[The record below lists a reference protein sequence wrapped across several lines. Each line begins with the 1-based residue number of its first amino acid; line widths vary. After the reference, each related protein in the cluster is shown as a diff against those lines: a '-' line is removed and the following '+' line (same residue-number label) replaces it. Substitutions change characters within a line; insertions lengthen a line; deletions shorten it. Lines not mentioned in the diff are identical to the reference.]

1 MTKALSLSLF
11 ALLASSA
18 VFAQAPTQAPDNWFN
33 LDFKADKVQGVST
46 DKAYKELLKGKK
58 YQTIIV
64 AVIDGGVDTTHEDLK
79 SILWK
84 NSKEIPG
91 NGIDDDKNGYIDD
104 VYGWNFIGG
113 KDGRNINHET
123 MELTRLYAPLA
134 AKFKDGKPLD
144 ASLQAEYQKYLKLK
158 SDYEKEF
165 NETKERYNNYEGFL
179 QQLNKINSML
189 KIQLKVEKL
198 DVATLAKV
206 NTGDEKINK
215 LAENLKN
222 MLEANGSPD
231 LDDQIEQLSEAVDDL
246 KGRLDYGLNTTINER
261 IIVGDDPANSSERFY
276 GNNDV
281 TGPDAGHGSHVAG
294 IIAAVRNNGI
304 GMNGVADHVKIMAVR
319 AVPNGDERDKDVANA
334 IRYAVDNGAKVI
346 NMSFGKSYDYD
357 KKAVDEAVKYAASKD
372 VLLIHA
378 AGNDASNNDTVG
390 NYPNRNFI
398 GGGSAA
404 NWIEVGALSWKGGTE
419 SVANF
424 SNYGKKT
431 VDVFAP
437 GVDIYSTVPF
447 SKYKS
452 NSGTS
457 MASPV
462 VAGIAA
468 VIRSYYPKLTAEQ
481 VKAVIVNS
489 TVKFPELQVNAPG
502 SDDKKQVKF
511 GDLSITGGVVNLYD
525 AIKLA
530 ETMSKKK

>member
-1 MTKALSLSLF
+1 
-11 ALLASSA
+11 
-18 VFAQAPTQAPDNWFN
+18 
-33 LDFKADKVQGVST
+33 
-46 DKAYKELLKGKK
+46 
-58 YQTIIV
+58 
-64 AVIDGGVDTTHEDLK
+64 
-79 SILWK
+79 
-84 NSKEIPG
+84 
-91 NGIDDDKNGYIDD
+91 
-104 VYGWNFIGG
+104 
-113 KDGRNINHET
+113 
-123 MELTRLYAPLA
+123 
-134 AKFKDGKPLD
+134 
-144 ASLQAEYQKYLKLK
+144 
-158 SDYEKEF
+158 
-165 NETKERYNNYEGFL
+165 
-179 QQLNKINSML
+179 ML
-189 KIQLKVEKL
+189 KTQLKVEKL
-198 DVATLAKV
+198 DIETLSKV
-206 NTGDEKINK
+206 NTGDDKINK
-215 LAENLKN
+215 LAANLKN

-231 LDDQIEQLSEAVDDL
+231 LDTQIEQLGEAVDDL

-261 IIVGDDPANSSERFY
+261 TIVGDDPANSSERFY

-294 IIAAVRNNGI
+294 IIAAARNNGI

-357 KKAVDEAVKYAASKD
+357 KKVVDEAVKYAASKD

-398 GGGSAA
+398 GGGTAS
-404 NWIEVGALSWKGGTE
+404 NWIEVGALSWKGGDE

-481 VKAVIVNS
+481 VKTVIVNS
-489 TVKFPELQVNAPG
+489 TVKFTDLQVNAPG
-502 SDDKKQVKF
+502 SEDKKQVKF
-511 GDLSITGGVVNLYD
+511 GDLSVTGGVVNLYD

-530 ETMSKKK
+530 DAMSKKK